1 MRLTL
6 TRSGGFAGLIRP
18 PVTLDTTK
26 LPAADARKVEALL
39 ESARFFQLPS
49 VLPAAA
55 QPDRFQFTLE
65 VERSDGVKHSV
76 TFSEQAAG
84 DELQE
89 IIRRIQGAPRR

>member
-6 TRSGGFAGLIRP
+6 TRSGGFAGIMRP
-18 PVTLDTTK
+18 PVTLDTSA
-26 LPAADARKVEALL
+26 LPVADARKVESLL

-49 VLPAAA
+49 LLGAVA

-65 VERSDGVKHSV
+65 VERPDGVKHSV
-76 TFSEQAAG
+76 TFNEQAAG

-89 IIRRIQGAPRR
+89 IIRRIQGAARR